1 MPSHSIT
8 NTISPTR
15 VSLEPSVCV
24 EAEMGAGESKLGGS
38 TAFTPGNLGNLD
50 LTKEIWQQLEL
61 DEINSIQV
69 YKFWN
74 MGRTQISSYFPCSFY
89 TIPSPAVA
97 LTHRNQLSNTVGRSL
112 TLT

>member
-8 NTISPTR
+8 NTISPR

-24 EAEMGAGESKLGGS
+24 EAEMGAGESKLGNS

-69 YKFWN
+69 YNFWN
-74 MGRTQISSYFPCSFY
+74 IWVESKFLHIFPVAF
-89 TIPSPAVA
+89 IPFLALAGA
-97 LTHRNQLSNTVGRSL
+97 LTLRSHLSNTVGRSL
-112 TLT
+112 THT